1 MANRKPDDSDRAI
14 ALSRDLFDHDPA
26 DPALFVAALTHGSHA
41 STNKGEASY
50 ERLEFLGDRVLGLV
64 VADWL
69 YARFPQEEEGKIARR
84 YNALVARETCAEV
97 GRTLGLPDHIRLG
110 RQARDDKAQQS
121 DNVIGDVVEA
131 LIGALYLEAGM
142 KKCERFV
149 QTHWA
154 PWLDEQRKAPIHPKS
169 ALQELAAAK
178 KLGAPAYEKT
188 GTKGPPH
195 NPRFTVRVTVRHFSA
210 EAEGS
215 SKQEAETEAAKALLK
230 ELKIS

>member
-1 MANRKPDDSDRAI
+1 MATDPAI
-14 ALSRDLFDHDPA
+14 EAAALARTLFDHEPA
-26 DPALFVAALTHGSHA
+26 DPTLFVAALTHGSHT
-41 STNKGEASY
+41 STHRGSASY

-69 YARFPQEEEGKIARR
+69 YSRFPNEEEGKIARR

-97 GRTLGLPDHIRLG
+97 GRSLGLPDHIRLG

-131 LIGALYLEAGM
+131 LMGALYLEAGM

-149 QTHWA
+149 HTHWA
-154 PWLDEQRKAPIHPKS
+154 PWLDGQRKAPVHPKS

-178 KLGAPAYEKT
+178 KLGAPTYEKT
-188 GTKGPPH
+188 GIKGPPH
-195 NPRFTVRVTVRHFSA
+195 NPIFTVRVTLRHYTA

-230 ELKIS
+230 ELKAS